1 MNRLYSLRR
10 ACNFLCTFNVSV
22 NSILTLNRNMVYGSF
37 YNQDLLFSFSQQ
49 TQFISSYRVSESRL
63 THRSYL
69 LPPQHIT
76 INKKKRPPLHLQLIT
91 YRSNHIVTLK
101 IIYIPIKVMIHR
113 LCQTHTD
120 SCILQWE
127 FMDGQCT

>member
-10 ACNFLCTFNVSV
+10 ACNFLFTFNVSV
-22 NSILTLNRNMVYGSF
+22 NSILTLNKNMVYGSF

-101 IIYIPIKVMIHR
+101 IIYVPIKVVIHR
-113 LCQTHTD
+113 RCQTHTD